1 MNPKVSVIVP
11 VYNTEKYLEKCLDS
25 LVNQT
30 LTDIEIICVNDGS
43 TDGSL
48 AILNKFAA
56 DDFRIKVINQN
67 NKGQSA
73 ARNAGLSA
81 AKGEYIGFLDSDDF
95 ADNSMFE
102 KLYYS
107 AKKNDS
113 DLIMCAVNLYNDK
126 TSQVSS
132 DDPYFGLKIF
142 EQQTNSDMFFDNV
155 FSYEQCKD
163 FLFRICVVPWN
174 KLIKANFLKEN
185 NIKFVEGL
193 SFEDNIFCL
202 ELLLKAKRISLFK
215 DALPFYRISTQHS
228 LTYGVNDEVKLDVF
242 KIFDYMQSVLEQNNA
257 YTAFKDYFLLHKK
270 NTLLYWYKKI
280 NNEKVKDLYKK
291 RLKNLYSD
299 IIL

>member
-163 FLFRICVVPWN
+163 FLFRICVVPWT
-174 KLIKANFLKEN
+174 KLIKSNFLKEN

-215 DALPFYRISTQHS
+215 AALPFYRISTQHS

-257 YTAFKDYFLLHKK
+257 YTAFKDYFLIHKK

>member
-1 MNPKVSVIVP
+1 MNPNVSVIVP

-25 LVNQT
+25 LVNQA

-174 KLIKANFLKEN
+174 KLIKSNFLKEN